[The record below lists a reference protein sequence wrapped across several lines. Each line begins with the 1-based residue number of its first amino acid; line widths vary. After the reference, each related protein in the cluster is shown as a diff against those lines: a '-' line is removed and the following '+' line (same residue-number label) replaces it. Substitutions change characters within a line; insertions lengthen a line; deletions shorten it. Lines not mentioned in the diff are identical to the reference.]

1 MTWARARRSRSEL
14 SWVRQAQAHRRCRQR
29 VLRVGESGRST
40 RMRSTRMRSTRM
52 RSTRMHMD
60 ERGAVLAEYAVV
72 MVCVSLLVALAVGAL
87 GIPLF
92 NLYAF
97 SEAIIGLPFP

>member
-1 MTWARARRSRSEL
+1 
-14 SWVRQAQAHRRCRQR
+14 
-29 VLRVGESGRST
+29 
-40 RMRSTRMRSTRM
+40 M